1 MLNVSIQF
9 PPAGVVDM
17 GGTGPDLRYARSL
30 GSTKCRGRVRDV
42 KMKNEVGGTGR
53 TASPNAGK
61 RMPYREAGLRRLRR
75 KKNVVVVC
83 EI

>member
-30 GSTKCRGRVRDV
+30 ESAEWRARRDG
-42 KMKNEVGGTGR
+42 GGTGR
-53 TASPNAGK
+53 TASPNSGK
-61 RMPYREAGLRRLRR
+61 RMPYREVRLRRLRR
-75 KKNVVVVC
+75 KKNIVVLRDLN
-83 EI
+83 